1 MADPW
6 VPEPGSVV
14 RYGYDARDGTLR
26 HGGDAIVDHLE
37 GGRLML
43 TAWRSQHGGL
53 LIMDNKDETPKAEN
67 ENQLYD
73 LLNDPEKIE
82 YYLSRWGQ
90 YELEDNG

>member
-1 MADPW
+1 MISSAYGAGGTRAIAIAVGPKASCLSSHADPIK
-6 VPEPGSVV
+6 VIPTPFSQ
-14 RYGYDARDGTLR
+14 
-26 HGGDAIVDHLE
+26 H
-37 GGRLML
+37 
-43 TAWRSQHGGL
+43 SQHGGL

-90 YELEDNG
+90 FELEDNG